1 LESGQAGSWKNKM
14 GYTSISYIPMF
25 DMEAGALQMGLF
37 TARTSPRPRKTLAV
51 LKYKITGQTASGS
64 NAQLLPFAR
73 QRSGDVGKVIVD
85 LFFPNPY
92 RPGQLPR
99 IHLLF
104 G

>member
-1 LESGQAGSWKNKM
+1 
-14 GYTSISYIPMF
+14 MF

-64 NAQLLPFAR
+64 NSQLLPFAR

-85 LFFPNPY
+85 LFFSNPY